1 MPGATT
7 ADKPLPRNLDAERS
21 VLGAMILDREAA
33 ATAMEML
40 GENGFYSASH
50 QKIYDVVVHLFEN
63 DLPVDLTSIAEHL
76 ERRRQLDEVGGPSY
90 LLTIVRSV
98 ATSTNI
104 HYHASIVK
112 DKANRRRLIETCA
125 RIMEKGIDEREET
138 ENLLNET
145 ERLIS
150 AIAEQQLTRG
160 FQSAE
165 GLIDQSMRNIE
176 QTFHRKNA
184 VTGLDTGYAR
194 LNKLTA
200 GLQASDL
207 IILAAR
213 PSVGKTAFALNLAQN
228 VAVRQ
233 GVPVGVF
240 SLEMSA
246 DQVIHRL
253 LCSEA
258 RVAMKDVRTGFIGQE
273 KFEDLA
279 QAANRL
285 MGAPIYVDDT
295 PAISLNDIVIR
306 SRRLKSEQPELG
318 LIIVDYIQ
326 LITGSSRRSDS
337 REQEVAAVSRGL
349 KALARDL
356 GLPVIALSQ
365 LSRAIERR
373 DDPWPRLSD
382 LRESGAIEQDADIVM
397 FIHRNTPRGPQDG
410 WGKNRGRE
418 SADAPPPG
426 NDTEAYLLLRKHR
439 NGPIG
444 DIPLYFIVEYMRF
457 ETPTDEEPPDDVP
470 PF

>member
-1 MPGATT
+1 MAGENV

-21 VLGAMILDREAA
+21 VLGAMILDREATA
-33 ATAMEML
+33 AGIEIL
-40 GENGFYSASH
+40 GENGFYSPAH
-50 QKIYDVVVHLFEN
+50 QKIYDVIVHLFEN
-63 DLPVDLTSIAEHL
+63 DLAIDLTTIAEYL
-76 ERRRQLDEVGGPSY
+76 ERRAELDDVGGPSY
-90 LLTIVRSV
+90 LSTIVRSV
-98 ATSTNI
+98 ATSANI
-104 HYHASIVK
+104 EYHARIVK

-125 RIMEKGIDEREET
+125 RIMEKGIQEREET
-138 ENLLNET
+138 EHLLDET

-150 AIAEQQLTRG
+150 AIAEQQLSRG
-160 FQSAE
+160 FVSAE
-165 GLIDQSMRNIE
+165 GLIHQSMENIE
-176 QTFHRKNA
+176 RTFHRKTA
-184 VTGLDTGYAR
+184 VTGLDTGYGR

-200 GLQASDL
+200 GFQDSDL

-213 PSVGKTAFALNLAQN
+213 PSVGKTAFALNIAQN

-233 GVPVGVF
+233 RIPVGVF

-285 MGAPIYVDDT
+285 MNSPIFIDDT
-295 PAISLNDIVIR
+295 PAITLNDIVIR
-306 SRRLKSEQPELG
+306 SRRLKSDVPELA
-318 LIIVDYIQ
+318 LLIVDYIQ
-326 LITGSSRRSDS
+326 LITGSRRTDS

-349 KALARDL
+349 KALSRDL
-356 GLPVIALSQ
+356 QIPVLALSQ

-382 LRESGAIEQDADIVM
+382 LRESGAIEQDSDLVM
-397 FIHRNTPRGPQDG
+397 FIHRNLPRAPQET
-410 WGKNRGRE
+410 WGRRGRGGE
-418 SADAPPPG
+418 SVEVPPQG
-426 NDTEAYLLLRKHR
+426 GDTEAYLLLRKHR
-439 NGPIG
+439 NGPVG
-444 DIPLYFIVEYMRF
+444 DVPLYFIVEYMRF
-457 ETPTDEEPPDDVP
+457 ETPTEEEAPDDIS